1 MPHTYTFRRISP
13 LAMLGVLLLAAC
25 ARAGTEGDMTPPPNA
40 SAAVPS
46 ASASASTQRHAALRA
61 RLQATLDS
69 LHAAGRFPGAT
80 AGVALPDGEVI
91 ALAVGLADT
100 ARRVPMRPDTRMLAG
115 SVGKTYVAAVALQ
128 LVREGRLE
136 LDVPL
141 ARYLGREPWFARLP
155 NATDITVRM
164 LLNHTSGIQRYEFKP
179 AVTELLTREPDK
191 VWTPEERVGFV
202 LGDTPPFRAG
212 EGWDYS
218 DTNYILVGM
227 LIERITGNDL
237 YAEIRR
243 RILEPHGLR
252 HTVPSDR
259 RDVPGVVQG
268 YAGANNP
275 FGGTD
280 AMITNGRMAVNPQM
294 EWAGG
299 GFATTAADLARWARL
314 LYEGRVLDS
323 AGTAMMLES
332 VPARLGPETRYGLG
346 VIIRPTAHGVTYG
359 HSGFFPGWQT
369 DVMYFPALRTAVAVQ
384 VNTSVPRATGRPL
397 SGFLTALAGAVAG
410 AGR

>member
-1 MPHTYTFRRISP
+1 MRHVFVRLHRAAV
-13 LAMLGVLLLAAC
+13 LAVLVLLVGGCALRAPQAA
-25 ARAGTEGDMTPPPNA
+25 PPA
-40 SAAVPS
+40 ATSA
-46 ASASASTQRHAALRA
+46 RHAALRD

-80 AGVALPDGEVI
+80 AGIALPDGEVI
-91 ALAVGLADT
+91 ALAVGSADT
-100 ARRVPMRPDTRMLAG
+100 ARDIPMRPDVRMLAG
-115 SVGKTYVAAVALQ
+115 SVGKTYVAAVAVQ
-128 LVREGRLE
+128 LVREGRLD
-136 LDVPL
+136 LD
-141 ARYLGREPWFARLP
+141 ARVSRWLGNEPWFERLP
-155 NATDITVRM
+155 NAADVTVRH
-164 LLNHTSGIQRYEFKP
+164 LLTHTSGIQRYEFKP

-212 EGWDYS
+212 EGWEYS

-227 LIERITGNDL
+227 LIERITGRDL
-237 YAEIRR
+237 HAEIRR

-252 HTVPSDR
+252 NTVPSDR

-280 AMITNGRMAVNPQM
+280 AMITDGRMAVNPQM

-299 GFATTAADLARWARL
+299 GFATTAAELARWAKL
-314 LYEGRVLDS
+314 LYEGHVLDS
-323 AGTAMMLES
+323 TGTALMLQG
-332 VPARLGPETRYGLG
+332 VPARLGPNTQYGLG
-346 VIIRPTAHGVTYG
+346 VIIRPTAHGITYG

-369 DVMYFPALRTAVAVQ
+369 DMMYFPALRTAIAVQ
-384 VNTSVPRATGRPL
+384 VNTSAPRTTGRPL
-397 SGFLTALAGAVAG
+397 SGFLTELATVVAG
-410 AGR
+410 QPH

>member
-1 MPHTYTFRRISP
+1 MSTMRTSLGLRRV
-13 LAMLGVLLLAAC
+13 LAPLLA
-25 ARAGTEGDMTPPPNA
+25 TT
-40 SAAVPS
+40 AAVPAGCASRS
-46 ASASASTQRHAALRA
+46 AELPAATVAVAGGGERHAALRL

-80 AGVALPDGEVI
+80 AGIALPDGEVL
-91 ALAVGLADT
+91 ALAVGMADS
-100 ARRVPMRPDTRMLAG
+100 ARRIPMRPDTRMLAG
-115 SVGKTYVAAVALQ
+115 SVGKTFVAAVALQ

-136 LDVPL
+136 LDAPL
-141 ARYLGREPWFARLP
+141 SQYLGRESWFARLP
-155 NATDITVRM
+155 NARDLTVRM

-191 VWTPEERVGFV
+191 VWTPEERVAFV

-212 EGWDYS
+212 QGWDYS

-227 LIERITGNDL
+227 LIERITGDEL
-237 YAEIRR
+237 YAQIRR

-252 HTVPSDR
+252 NTVPSDR
-259 RDVPGVVQG
+259 RSVPGVVQG

-280 AMITNGRMAVNPQM
+280 AMITDGRMAVNPQM

-299 GFATTAADLARWARL
+299 GFATTAAELARWGRL
-314 LYEGRVLDS
+314 LYEGHVLGS
-323 AGTAMMLES
+323 AGTALMMES

-346 VIIRPTAHGVTYG
+346 VIIRPTAHGSTYG

-369 DVMYFPALRTAVAVQ
+369 DMMYFPSLRTAIAVQ
-384 VNTSVPRATGRPL
+384 VNTSAPRATGRPL
-397 SGFLTALAGAVAG
+397 SGFLTELAAVVA
-410 AGR
+410 ASAR

>member
-1 MPHTYTFRRISP
+1 MRTLPFRPFI
-13 LAMLGVLLLAAC
+13 AALLAAGAIVSAGC
-25 ARAGTEGDMTPPPNA
+25 ASRM
-40 SAAVPS
+40 AATAAIPS
-46 ASASASTQRHAALRA
+46 ATASSGAAGVSRHDALRV

-80 AGVALPDGEVI
+80 AGIALPDGDVI
-91 ALAVGLADT
+91 ALAVGMADS
-100 ARRVPMRPDTRMLAG
+100 ARRIPMRLDTRMLAG
-115 SVGKTYVAAVALQ
+115 SVGKTFVAAVALQ

-136 LDVPL
+136 LDAPL
-141 ARYLGREPWFARLP
+141 SRYLGAEPWFARLP
-155 NATDITVRM
+155 NARDITVRM

-179 AVTELLTREPDK
+179 AVTELLTRDPDK

-227 LIERITGNDL
+227 LVEQITGNDL

-243 RILEPHGLR
+243 RILDPHGLR
-252 HTVPSDR
+252 NTVPSDR
-259 RDVPGVVQG
+259 RAVPGVVQG

-280 AMITNGRMAVNPQM
+280 AMIIDGRMAVNPQM

-299 GFATTAADLARWARL
+299 GFATTAAELARWAKL

-323 AGTAMMLES
+323 AGTALMMES

-346 VIIRPTAHGVTYG
+346 VIIRPTAHGITFG

-369 DVMYFPALRTAVAVQ
+369 DMMYFPSLRTAIAVQ
-384 VNTSVPRATGRPL
+384 VNTSAPRTTGRPL
-397 SGFLTALAGAVAG
+397 SGFLTELASVIAAD
-410 AGR
+410 AR

>member
-1 MPHTYTFRRISP
+1 MLHTSSAQRS
-13 LAMLGVLLLAAC
+13 LLLTLVAALLLPAC
-25 ARAGTEGDMTPPPNA
+25 AGGRAEGETRPPPTP
-40 SAAVPS
+40 SAALPS
-46 ASASASTQRHAALRA
+46 ASATPQRHAALEA

-69 LHAAGRFPGAT
+69 LHASGRFPGAT
-80 AGVALPDGEVI
+80 AGIVLPDGHVI

-100 ARRVPMRPDTRMLAG
+100 ARRIPMRPDTRMLAG
-115 SVGKTYVAAVALQ
+115 SVGKTHVAAVALH

-136 LDVPL
+136 LDAPL
-141 ARYLGREPWFARLP
+141 SRYLGSEPWFARLP
-155 NATDITVRM
+155 NARDITVRM

-227 LIERITGNDL
+227 LIERITGSDL

-243 RILEPHGLR
+243 RILEPHELR
-252 HTVPSDR
+252 NTIPWDR

-268 YAGANNP
+268 YAGASNP

-280 AMITNGRMAVNPQM
+280 AMIADGRMAVNPQM

-299 GFATTAADLARWARL
+299 GFATTAADLARWAWL
-314 LYEGRVLDS
+314 LYGGHVLDS
-323 AGTAMMLES
+323 AGTALMLEA
-332 VPARLGPETRYGLG
+332 VPARLGPDTRYGLG
-346 VIIRPTAHGVTYG
+346 VILRPTAHGITYG

-369 DVMYFPALRTAVAVQ
+369 DVMYFPALRTAIAVQ
-384 VNTSVPRATGRPL
+384 VNTSAPRTTGRPL
-397 SGFLTALAGAVAG
+397 SGFLTELAGVVAG
-410 AGR
+410 EAR

>member
-1 MPHTYTFRRISP
+1 MRSP
-13 LAMLGVLLLAAC
+13 RTRLLPALLLAGTALLGSC
-25 ARAGTEGDMTPPPNA
+25 ASRGTTT
-40 SAAVPS
+40 AAPTAFTS
-46 ASASASTQRHAALRA
+46 PAAAARHDALRA
-61 RLQATLDS
+61 RLQGTLDS

-80 AGVALPDGEVI
+80 AGIALPDGEVI
-91 ALAVGLADT
+91 ALAVGQADT
-100 ARRVPMRPDTRMLAG
+100 ARDIPMKPDVRMLAG

-136 LDVPL
+136 LDAPV
-141 ARYLGREPWFARLP
+141 ARYLGSEPWFARLP

-164 LLNHTSGIQRYEFKP
+164 LMNHTSGIRRYEFKP

-191 VWTPEERVGFV
+191 EWTPEERIGFV
-202 LGDTPPFRAG
+202 LGDAPPFRAG

-252 HTVPSDR
+252 NTIPSDR
-259 RDVPGVVQG
+259 RSVPGVVQG
-268 YAGANNP
+268 YAGADNP

-280 AMITNGRMAVNPQM
+280 AMITEGRMAVNPQM

-299 GFATTAADLARWARL
+299 GFATTAADLARWAKL
-314 LYEGRVLDS
+314 LYEGHVLDS
-323 AGTAMMLES
+323 AGTAMMLTG
-332 VPARLGPETRYGLG
+332 VPAPLGPGARYGLG
-346 VIIRPTAHGVTYG
+346 VIIRPTAHGITYG

-369 DVMYFPALRTAVAVQ
+369 DVMYFPSLRTAIAVQ
-384 VNTSVPRATGRPL
+384 VNTSAPRTTGRPL
-397 SGFLTALAGAVAG
+397 SGFVTELASVVA
-410 AGR
+410 AAAR

>member
-1 MPHTYTFRRISP
+1 MRSSIAR
-13 LAMLGVLLLAAC
+13 LARSLLLAGCLPLVVSC
-25 ARAGTEGDMTPPPNA
+25 ASGSPTPGASRGSTSPAVAG
-40 SAAVPS
+40 
-46 ASASASTQRHAALRA
+46 RHEALRTS
-61 RLQATLDS
+61 LQATFDS

-80 AGVALPDGEVI
+80 AGIALPDGEVI
-91 ALAVGLADT
+91 ALAVGQSDT
-100 ARRVPMRPDTRMLAG
+100 ARRIAMRPDVRMLAG
-115 SVGKTYVAAVALQ
+115 SVGKTFVATVALQ

-136 LDVPL
+136 LDAPL
-141 ARYLGREPWFARLP
+141 SRYLGTESWFARLP
-155 NATDITVRM
+155 NASDITVRM
-164 LLNHTSGIQRYEFKP
+164 LMNHMSGIQRYEFKP

-218 DTNYILVGM
+218 DTNYILIGM
-227 LIERITGNDL
+227 LIERITANDL

-252 HTVPSDR
+252 NTVPSDR
-259 RDVPGVVQG
+259 RAVPGVVQG

-275 FGGTD
+275 FGGSD
-280 AMITNGRMAVNPQM
+280 AMIIDGRMVINPQM

-299 GFATTAADLARWARL
+299 GFATTSAELARWAKL

-323 AGTAMMLES
+323 AGTALMLEG

-346 VIIRPTAHGVTYG
+346 VIIRPTAHGITYG

-369 DVMYFPALRTAVAVQ
+369 DMMYFPALRTAIAVQ
-384 VNTSVPRATGRPL
+384 VNTSAPRTTGRPL
-397 SGFLTALAGAVAG
+397 SGFLTELASVVA
-410 AGR
+410 AHR